1 MNGRPTILIVD
12 DKPENLRLLNTILSE
27 NDYDVRP
34 ATNGRQALQVAE
46 RSTPDLVLLD
56 IEMPEMDGY
65 AVCRELKAIE
75 SLRDVPVIFL
85 TARTET
91 EDKLKAFNAG
101 GVDYVLKPFQVDEVL
116 ARVRVHVALRRARKE
131 LSENYERLQ
140 TLERVRDDLVNM
152 IVHDMR
158 SPLLAM
164 LLLLTTVQKRLDS
177 DPKSASIL
185 ETAMKSVRNLSQMTN
200 DLLDVRRL
208 EEGKLPLNLQEC
220 DVLALV
226 REVAGT
232 FSGGTHTVVVVDGT
246 EPVGASCDR
255 VVVRRILENL
265 ISNAVK
271 HTPSHTAITVSAV
284 LEETSVRIEVR
295 DKGQGVAL
303 EARERIFEKFA
314 TIQLQ
319 AASSYHSA
327 GLGLAFC
334 KLAVRAHGGGIGVDD
349 GAGGGSV
356 FWFDLP
362 RSRA

>member
-12 DKPENLRLLNTILSE
+12 DKPENLRLLNIILSE

-34 ATNGRQALQVAE
+34 ATSGRQALQVAE

-65 AVCRELKAIE
+65 AVCRELKLRE
-75 SLRDVPVIFL
+75 TLRDVPVIFL
-85 TARTET
+85 TARTDT

-116 ARVRVHVALRRARKE
+116 ARVRVHVALRRTRKE
-131 LSENYERLQ
+131 LAENYEQLQ

-164 LLLLTTVQKRLDS
+164 LLLLTTVQRRLDG

-185 ETAMKSVRNLSQMTN
+185 ETAMKSVRNLSRMTN

-220 DVLALV
+220 DVLALA

-232 FSGGTHTVVVVDGT
+232 FSSGTHAVMVDGS
-246 EPVGASCDR
+246 EPAGVRCDP
-255 VVVRRILENL
+255 VIVRRILENL

-271 HTPSHTAITVSAV
+271 HTPPHTAIAVSAAM
-284 LEETSVRIEVR
+284 EETSVRIRVT
-295 DKGQGVAL
+295 DSGQGVPL
-303 EARERIFEKFA
+303 EARERIFERFA
-314 TIQLQ
+314 TIQMQ
-319 AASSYHSA
+319 AAPSYHSA

-334 KLAVRAHGGGIGVDD
+334 KLAVQAHGGSIGVDD